1 MQRQQNMRYS
11 FLGSVAKDC
20 EVQPSLR
27 NQIQSSSFPSSFIYM
42 LGVAL
47 WENFLR
53 IALPQPTNTPSRA
66 ERSILHP
73 PPHPKLNPIIFI
85 MIWKFELGETPLPI
99 PPQPLHL
106 KHYLSDM

>member
-1 MQRQQNMRYS
+1 MRYS
-11 FLGSVAKDC
+11 FLGSVANDC

-27 NQIQSSSFPSSFIYM
+27 NQIQSSSFSSGSAFIYM

-66 ERSILHP
+66 ERSILQP
-73 PPHPKLNPIIFI
+73 PPHPKLNTIIFI

-106 KHYLSDM
+106 KYYFSYM